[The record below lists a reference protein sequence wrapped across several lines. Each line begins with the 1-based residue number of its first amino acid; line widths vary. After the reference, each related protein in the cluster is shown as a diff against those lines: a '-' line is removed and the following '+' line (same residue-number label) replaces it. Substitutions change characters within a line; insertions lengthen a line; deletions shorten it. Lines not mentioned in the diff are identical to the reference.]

1 MHSMRSLY
9 SPRDCLQLCLLA
21 PSLSHLPDGFA
32 NVRQQADVYDRLL
45 TDAQRLRGRIYQAE
59 GAISAEA
66 MDAWDRYVC
75 PQDTDAWHIL
85 LRDGCG
91 HVRGAMRITFFRTAA
106 TVPIERLHAFDLV
119 QRAPDPVRQEYSD
132 ALQSFLNDALLE
144 KPFFFEAGGLVLDT
158 EVRNSR
164 RSTVLT
170 AANWSRARRCA
181 RSGCRD
187 SAARLGGHSASFRWV
202 RSPYPFGRSP
212 AAVLRFLLSVRDEGA
227 GFLLRPI
234 TPVPRGDGHGHSG
247 RLCHHAHL
255 LPVSVRLG

>member
-170 AANWSRARRCA
+170 AANWSLCRALAGARGVGAATQRHGSAGILRRFGGFDLPT
-181 RSGCRD
+181 RSG
-187 SAARLGGHSASFRWV
+187 GV
-202 RSPYPFGRSP
+202 
-212 AAVLRFLLSVRDEGA
+212 
-227 GFLLRPI
+227 
-234 TPVPRGDGHGHSG
+234 
-247 RLCHHAHL
+247 L
-255 LPVSVRLG
+255 LPFFDSCYQCEMKVLGFCSDRLHPCLEETVTDIQDAFATMPIYCR